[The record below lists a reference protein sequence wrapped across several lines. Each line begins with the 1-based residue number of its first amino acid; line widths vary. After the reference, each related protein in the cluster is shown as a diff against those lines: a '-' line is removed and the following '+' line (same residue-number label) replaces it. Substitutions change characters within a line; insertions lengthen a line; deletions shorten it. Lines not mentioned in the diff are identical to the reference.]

1 MIAGSIPESM
11 ARKDGCRFSE
21 KPCANR
27 EPVMFRR
34 FIDDESAATA
44 IEYGLIVAVLTL
56 AIVGGVSKYADE
68 LASLFGN
75 YTSRVQQALK

>member
-1 MIAGSIPESM
+1 
-11 ARKDGCRFSE
+11 
-21 KPCANR
+21 
-27 EPVMFRR
+27 MFRR

-75 YTSRVQQALK
+75 NTSRVQQALK